1 MNMPTDQAALD
12 ALIRQRLDEI
22 LPQKLEEL
30 KASKTP
36 SMSIIATKGTLD

>member
-22 LPQKLEEL
+22 LPQKLE
-30 KASKTP
+30 
-36 SMSIIATKGTLD
+36 